1 MNIVYKINLWFK
13 DRWYDL
19 ELMWRYDKFGFFANV
34 FLYPLLVG
42 FNLAVGVFNL
52 AVGVWLLSLLNLVVG
67 FLVVGFWVFVWK
79 TSMRTVG
86 HRRRIIEIDAEIDRM
101 IYDWGAE

>member
-19 ELMWRYDKFGFFANV
+19 ELMWRYDKFGWFSNV
-34 FLYPLLVG
+34 ILYPFLVG
-42 FNLAVGVFNL
+42 FNL
-52 AVGVWLLSLLNLVVG
+52 VVG
-67 FLVVGFWVFVWK
+67 FVLLSVINFAAAFVVAGLWVFVWK

-86 HRRRIIEIDAEIDRM
+86 HRKDIERLYRM
-101 IYDWGAE
+101 PYDWGNE